1 MQKSREWLG
10 RLVRVLLPVLV
21 SVLAILWVRSKLDF
35 GQVWS
40 VLQKMHWQG
49 LVIHGLVMLVGLVLR
64 ALSFSAIMGKRF
76 SKMASFHG
84 MNAGYLLNNILPFRL
99 GEFGRA
105 GLLASY
111 AGQDVSFLEVFGAII
126 TERTLDLVIGVVF
139 FLVGL
144 FLIETSIVPVWI
156 AWLALVLLLA
166 FMVLVTL
173 GAKHR
178 TALIARW
185 RERHAG
191 RAFMQKKLL
200 PWLSDLLK
208 GFDVFL
214 QPGKLAL
221 AGFLLLLSWFAA
233 FMELYMLQTELMT
246 GAQWWWPFVVLTAG
260 VFINALPSA
269 PSGIGVYEFGVVWA
283 YTMLGADA
291 AEGLA
296 IALVMHVYQFVI
308 PSVLGLI
315 GIYALGENLSNL
327 VTQAR
332 VAQKESAGAEQD

>member
-1 MQKSREWLG
+1 MQ
-10 RLVRVLLPVLV
+10 
-21 SVLAILWVRSKLDF
+21 
-35 GQVWS
+35 
-40 VLQKMHWQG
+40 
-49 LVIHGLVMLVGLVLR
+49 
-64 ALSFSAIMGKRF
+64 
-76 SKMASFHG
+76 
-84 MNAGYLLNNILPFRL
+84 N
-99 GEFGRA
+99 
-105 GLLASY
+105 
-111 AGQDVSFLEVFGAII
+111 
-126 TERTLDLVIGVVF
+126 
-139 FLVGL
+139 
-144 FLIETSIVPVWI
+144 
-156 AWLALVLLLA
+156 
-166 FMVLVTL
+166 
-173 GAKHR
+173 
-178 TALIARW
+178 
-185 RERHAG
+185 
-191 RAFMQKKLL
+191 KLL
-200 PWLSDLLK
+200 PWLNDLLK

-260 VFINALPSA
+260 VFVNALPSA